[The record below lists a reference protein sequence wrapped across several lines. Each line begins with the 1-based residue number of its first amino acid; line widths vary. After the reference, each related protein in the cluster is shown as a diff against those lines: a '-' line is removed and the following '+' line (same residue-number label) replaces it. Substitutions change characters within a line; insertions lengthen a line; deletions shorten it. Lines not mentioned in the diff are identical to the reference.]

1 MWWIIIIGIVVIMLI
16 RFASDYNKQ
25 ANTVIKQGGMRG
37 KYKTLIN
44 HILRQDSSA
53 RIIQETNTFIS
64 VGLTGI
70 SWLYYILHT
79 SNFWYCNNTI

>member
-1 MWWIIIIGIVVIMLI
+1 MLI

-70 SWLYYILHT
+70 SG
-79 SNFWYCNNTI
+79 STIFFIHQTFGSSMSLLTKRK